1 MAQKIFRRLVVAAV
15 AGIIGYNIYEI
26 GVAEVLGSLPSNP
39 LFYIIFFLIFLTLPT
54 AEVFIYRQVWPIKR
68 RKIFRAALTK
78 RVYNEEVLG
87 YSGEFYL
94 FTWARKHLDRDDI
107 DILKNVRD
115 NNILSAISSN
125 VVAFS
130 LIGILVFTGVIDIS
144 NLTGHVDMVYLIT
157 GIVIFIALVA
167 LFVQFRRY
175 FFALPLK
182 KAALISLIYFSR
194 FIVHHS
200 LLIAQWAVV
209 IPETKLSV
217 WLIFVAVVIAVNRI
231 PFLPSRDLVFMWAGI
246 ELAKALDM
254 ATASVAG
261 MLLVYSAL
269 KKGTNLLLLLW
280 FSYYPDGIQASPQP
294 GDPMPDDPRHS
305 NPQPGDSQP
314 DDSRP
319 GAPLPDDSHPDAP
332 LHGDS
337 LPGSGLAKQN

>member
-15 AGIIGYNIYEI
+15 VGIIGYNIYEI
-26 GVAEVLGSLPSNP
+26 GIAEVLGSLPSNP

-54 AEVFIYRQVWPIKR
+54 AEIFIYRQVWPIKR

-115 NNILSAISSN
+115 NNILSAITSN
-125 VVAFS
+125 FVAFS
-130 LIGILVFTGVIDIS
+130 LIGTLVFTGVIDIS

-157 GIVIFIALVA
+157 GIVIFAALIA

-182 KAALISLIYFSR
+182 KAALISFIYFSR
-194 FIVHHS
+194 FIVHNS

-294 GDPMPDDPRHS
+294 AGVQPETPPHSDPRHS
-305 NPQPGDSQP
+305 DAQSDTPPQSDP
-314 DDSRP
+314 
-319 GAPLPDDSHPDAP
+319 
-332 LHGDS
+332 
-337 LPGSGLAKQN
+337 

>member
-1 MAQKIFRRLVVAAV
+1 M

-26 GVAEVLGSLPSNP
+26 GITEVLTSLPSNP
-39 LFYIIFFLIFLTLPT
+39 IFYLIFFLLIVTLPA
-54 AEVFIYRQVWPIKR
+54 AEVLIYRQVWPIKR
-68 RKIFRAALTK
+68 NRIFRAALTK

-94 FTWARKHLDRDDI
+94 FTWASRQLGKDGM

-115 NNILSAISSN
+115 NNILSAVTSN
-125 VVAFS
+125 TVAFT
-130 LIGILVFTGVIDIS
+130 LVGILVFTGIIDIS
-144 NLTGHVDMVYLIT
+144 NLTGHINMVYLVT
-157 GIVIFIALVA
+157 GIVLFVA
-167 LFVQFRRY
+167 LSAVIVQFRRY

-200 LLIAQWAVV
+200 LLVVQWSVV

-217 WLIFVAVVIAVNRI
+217 WLIFVAVIIVVNRI
-231 PFLPSRDLVFMWAGI
+231 PFLPSRDLIFMWAGI

-269 KKGTNLLLLLW
+269 KKSTNLLLLLW
-280 FSYYPDGIQASPQP
+280 FSYHPDGVPATVP
-294 GDPMPDDPRHS
+294 DP
-305 NPQPGDSQP
+305 
-314 DDSRP
+314 
-319 GAPLPDDSHPDAP
+319 PLPGVTDPV
-332 LHGDS
+332 
-337 LPGSGLAKQN
+337 KQR